1 MSCSRGWWNDLP
13 SDLLALVA
21 GCLTFQAYTR
31 ARAACA
37 ARRAALPA
45 ISSPSLL
52 VLHDDHR
59 ERSSFSAWFLS
70 PRISIASLATNLIST
85 GRAQRCVGSG
95 HGWVAFGD
103 FNASLVN
110 AFTGDEIPF
119 HSFPEKHGV
128 VMSKVVFAPNP
139 TPAEFT
145 AAAITGHLRVTY
157 TTRGNSGWTDV
168 ELPRLGA
175 IGGGDYIADVV
186 YHEKE
191 FGGGK
196 KKKVVYCL
204 TGGGDVLVLRLPAGR
219 RRRQRRPASFE
230 PLFDK
235 ASAVFYPA
243 AAFAPPHSTGDK
255 YLVVCDDGHL
265 YQIWMDEKISYGS
278 GAIASVLRYYPR
290 RRPCWL
296 PAKDLGGR
304 SFFVGVNNAV
314 ALRVDGGGGGASGLR
329 GNCVYWSARCSSRA
343 KVFDVESGKS
353 ATCFP
358 VVDLET
364 GKSAPGF
371 PGGAEAHRALCWFF
385 LADMRSSSSN
395 TRVGTSAH
403 QLQKRARHA

>member
-1 MSCSRGWWNDLP
+1 MVTYLNLSNKYIIRLESLPRELDRSSSSSSMSCSRGWWNDLP
-13 SDLLALVA
+13 PDLLVLVA
-21 GCLTFQAYTR
+21 GGLTFQAYTR

-37 ARRAALPA
+37 AWRAALPA
-45 ISSPSLL
+45 PSSPSLL

-110 AFTGDEIPF
+110 VLTGDEITF

-145 AAAITGHLRVTY
+145 AAAITGHRRVTY

-175 IGGGDYIADVV
+175 LGGGDYIADVV

-230 PLFDK
+230 PLF
-235 ASAVFYPA
+235 VLA
-243 AAFAPPHSTGDK
+243 A
-255 YLVVCDDGHL
+255 
-265 YQIWMDEKISYGS
+265 DEGS
-278 GAIASVLRYYPR
+278 RRVLVLRRGEQRGGAARGWR
-290 RRPCWL
+290 RR
-296 PAKDLGGR
+296 
-304 SFFVGVNNAV
+304 
-314 ALRVDGGGGGASGLR
+314 RV
-329 GNCVYWSARCSSRA
+329 
-343 KVFDVESGKS
+343 
-353 ATCFP
+353 
-358 VVDLET
+358 
-364 GKSAPGF
+364 
-371 PGGAEAHRALCWFF
+371 GAER
-385 LADMRSSSSN
+385 
-395 TRVGTSAH
+395 
-403 QLQKRARHA
+403 